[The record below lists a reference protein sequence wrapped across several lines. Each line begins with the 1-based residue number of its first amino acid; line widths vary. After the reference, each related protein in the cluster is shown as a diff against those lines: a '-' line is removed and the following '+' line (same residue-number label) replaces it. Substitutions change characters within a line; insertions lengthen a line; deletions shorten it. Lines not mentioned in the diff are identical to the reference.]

1 MTENLSKN
9 VVVAVRC
16 RPLNSREKTRG
27 AAALVS
33 MSGTQTTLE
42 APEALQGPGNRSG
55 GVKQRTYS
63 FDYSYWTAGSPSGP
77 QYASQQVVFNDIGR
91 SVLSHAFEGYNTC
104 VFAYGQT
111 GSGKSYTMMGSEADP
126 GLIPRVCD
134 ELFTRISMLGASFH
148 VEVSYLEI
156 YNERV
161 RDLLNPRSTAN
172 LRVREHPSLGPYVED
187 LTKAAGNKARTVAAT
202 NMNEAS
208 SRSHAVF
215 TIVLTRRTH
224 NTDMDQITERT
235 SRISLVDL
243 AGSERANSTKATGVR
258 LKEGTK
264 INQSLAALG
273 KVISALAD
281 SGRHNAEHGGGKKR
295 DAYVPYRDSVLTWL
309 LKDSLGGNS
318 RTVMIAAISPADY
331 AETLSTLRYADRA
344 KHIIN
349 QATVNEDASVRL
361 VRDLKE
367 EVALLRRKLAMAGP
381 NNSRGSDLKDQ
392 LQANEK
398 LIAELNQ
405 TWEEKLRR
413 TQAIQMEREQ
423 ALAALGISID
433 TNEAGVNLSEDPLMS
448 ECLVY
453 NLKPGRTLVGSSDEG
468 SSADIRLSALGD
480 VVPNHCYFDYDTATG
495 NVTINPLEG
504 RDLLVN
510 GQQIT
515 EPRQLHSGFRIFI
528 GKAVPFSLQPPSAGT
543 TGEIGRMDTH
553 SVASVSAGDADT
565 ESGDLSGE
573 TEYPIDWRFAWREAH
588 PDYPESE
595 YYFDGT
601 DPDDQSL
608 EPELELEFI
617 KVHNS
622 ERLKRPTSQLS
633 FTRTSQSPLLAEATH
648 FGGSIGPTSSSFGNR
663 RARGLTV
670 SAVAPWHN
678 HTALPPA
685 DNPRERQFAERRL
698 ARLIID
704 RWRQH
709 KLVQVSETMLRNAI
723 HLKEAN
729 VIGKELGQRVVY
741 QFAILR
747 GGADS
752 YPVSPLEPDAL
763 PAILS
768 DWDTI
773 TMSEASGPA
782 RSARQS
788 KSLSTP
794 SSMGTVPEVV
804 VKVLD
809 IVHKS
814 WYVWSLKTFLEQ
826 LEKMQRLSTVKGSYR
841 AHLVLDPFH
850 TSSASYSAKI
860 DAPVVDVL
868 SGLERGRVSGN
879 LAVLPVRGT
888 TDSKSLAWNV
898 IIHIKSLHG
907 ISESEMTDVHCRIR
921 MYRARG
927 LLSSVNQHE
936 MLTLPLATT
945 PQAAD
950 VPAEPELPSV
960 TVSAVSDRGIGHSK
974 PVSGFNDGPVNINF
988 RQQWQVD
995 MLTADTCIAIEM
1007 FGTAQPLVLRR
1018 AFQEDATA
1026 HYATV
1031 SADHL
1036 VSSLSNANMS
1046 ASQNLLVERLHEE
1059 ELFVDSQHELM
1070 LWVRILELDQGGEW
1084 DSVPCVRSM
1093 PSPAFI
1099 LRQGLQRRVEITIA
1113 HNASQHLV
1121 IAGVEKATIGCPIL
1135 VDSKGM
1141 ILSGSERSLGN
1152 ASRMA
1157 PVPVGL
1163 VKLADH
1169 EARLDNRCFVKI
1181 VLARVRLTLSLTLSL
1196 ERGAAPLEISTDI
1209 YVQMHGRQS
1218 TVGRSWL
1225 SNIAENA
1232 SGFFRCFVSFL
1243 VVLAPADSSRG
1254 TDNLWRLNTEKKYVR
1269 GEEALLPWQPR
1280 SVKVVEE
1287 FRRQEHLEAWRLTV
1301 ARTRE
1306 QLEAMGPAL
1315 IIPPAN
1321 SISIPKSKP
1330 AECSELTQVDLS
1342 LRHAR
1347 IQQRVRTAV
1356 TKIMEFKCVPD
1367 STLELHQEPLED
1379 SIIGNKLSNLNS
1391 MQDIGR
1397 AIQRRPASVRQ
1408 VTMQGHFCHSGWA
1421 EILDTN
1427 TGPDTWVR
1435 RWCVVERPYIFV
1447 FTDKSC
1453 LCLENVIN
1461 ISSAR
1466 VDVSSH
1472 ISQMLGRDNILALY
1486 TNTNAYLLSLAA
1498 EEVGTWISAI
1508 DEWYYLL

>member
-1 MTENLSKN
+1 
-9 VVVAVRC
+9 
-16 RPLNSREKTRG
+16 
-27 AAALVS
+27 

-55 GVKQRTYS
+55 GVKQRTYN

-187 LTKAAGNKARTVAAT
+187 LTKAAVSSNEEILAHMSQGNKARTVAAT

-349 QATVNEDASVRL
+349 QAMVNEDASVKL
-361 VRDLKE
+361 VRELKE

-433 TNEAGVNLSEDPLMS
+433 TNEAGVGVGLHAPKDIPHLVNLSEDPLMS

-453 NLKPGRTLVGSSDEG
+453 NLKPGRTLVGSNDEG

-515 EPRQLHSGFRIFI
+515 ESRQLHSGFRIFI
-528 GKAVPFSLQPPSAGT
+528 GKLFLFRFNHPVQARQEKCRTDQHGQRNISRAS
-543 TGEIGRMDTH
+543 GRMDTH
-553 SVASVSAGDADT
+553 SVTSVSAGDADT

-601 DPDDQSL
+601 DPDDQSVYQGSMWSDTYSEISDMDAHQPVAGAGTGAGAGVYCARRPSAASL
-608 EPELELEFI
+608 FRPGHRLQ

-648 FGGSIGPTSSSFGNR
+648 FGGSIGPASSSFGNR

-678 HTALPPA
+678 HTAVNSPLSTLVTPTRAQFPELPPA

-729 VIGKELGQRVVY
+729 VISKELGQRVVY

-814 WYVWSLKTFLEQ
+814 WYVWSLKT
-826 LEKMQRLSTVKGSYR
+826 
-841 AHLVLDPFH
+841 
-850 TSSASYSAKI
+850 
-860 DAPVVDVL
+860 
-868 SGLERGRVSGN
+868 
-879 LAVLPVRGT
+879 
-888 TDSKSLAWNV
+888 
-898 IIHIKSLHG
+898 
-907 ISESEMTDVHCRIR
+907 
-921 MYRARG
+921 
-927 LLSSVNQHE
+927 
-936 MLTLPLATT
+936 
-945 PQAAD
+945 
-950 VPAEPELPSV
+950 
-960 TVSAVSDRGIGHSK
+960 
-974 PVSGFNDGPVNINF
+974 
-988 RQQWQVD
+988 
-995 MLTADTCIAIEM
+995 
-1007 FGTAQPLVLRR
+1007 
-1018 AFQEDATA
+1018 
-1026 HYATV
+1026 
-1031 SADHL
+1031 
-1036 VSSLSNANMS
+1036 
-1046 ASQNLLVERLHEE
+1046 
-1059 ELFVDSQHELM
+1059 
-1070 LWVRILELDQGGEW
+1070 
-1084 DSVPCVRSM
+1084 
-1093 PSPAFI
+1093 
-1099 LRQGLQRRVEITIA
+1099 
-1113 HNASQHLV
+1113 
-1121 IAGVEKATIGCPIL
+1121 
-1135 VDSKGM
+1135 
-1141 ILSGSERSLGN
+1141 
-1152 ASRMA
+1152 
-1157 PVPVGL
+1157 
-1163 VKLADH
+1163 
-1169 EARLDNRCFVKI
+1169 
-1181 VLARVRLTLSLTLSL
+1181 
-1196 ERGAAPLEISTDI
+1196 
-1209 YVQMHGRQS
+1209 
-1218 TVGRSWL
+1218 
-1225 SNIAENA
+1225 
-1232 SGFFRCFVSFL
+1232 
-1243 VVLAPADSSRG
+1243 
-1254 TDNLWRLNTEKKYVR
+1254 
-1269 GEEALLPWQPR
+1269 
-1280 SVKVVEE
+1280 
-1287 FRRQEHLEAWRLTV
+1287 
-1301 ARTRE
+1301 
-1306 QLEAMGPAL
+1306 
-1315 IIPPAN
+1315 
-1321 SISIPKSKP
+1321 
-1330 AECSELTQVDLS
+1330 
-1342 LRHAR
+1342 
-1347 IQQRVRTAV
+1347 
-1356 TKIMEFKCVPD
+1356 
-1367 STLELHQEPLED
+1367 
-1379 SIIGNKLSNLNS
+1379 
-1391 MQDIGR
+1391 
-1397 AIQRRPASVRQ
+1397 
-1408 VTMQGHFCHSGWA
+1408 
-1421 EILDTN
+1421 
-1427 TGPDTWVR
+1427 
-1435 RWCVVERPYIFV
+1435 
-1447 FTDKSC
+1447 
-1453 LCLENVIN
+1453 
-1461 ISSAR
+1461 
-1466 VDVSSH
+1466 
-1472 ISQMLGRDNILALY
+1472 
-1486 TNTNAYLLSLAA
+1486 
-1498 EEVGTWISAI
+1498 
-1508 DEWYYLL
+1508 